1 MYIVVWDD
9 EQGVC
14 VPMGFDSECEG
25 AIEAIGKNDAVAYFS
40 DKPAARK
47 AIDISA
53 KNAALRKAQGKSAND
68 DFLGT
73 SRKHLHIVECRE
85 WKLQK

>member
-1 MYIVVWDD
+1 MYIVVWSV

-14 VPMGFDSECEG
+14 VPMGFDSGCEG
-25 AIEAIGKNDAVAYFS
+25 AIEAIGKNDAIAYFP
-40 DKPAARK
+40 DKPTARK

-53 KNAALRKAQGKSAND
+53 NNAALRKAQGKPANE
-68 DFLGT
+68 DFLAAA
-73 SRKHLHIVECRE
+73 RKNLRIVECRE